1 MQININSISNKSD
14 QLKAMIDG
22 KVKFLVD
29 TATKLNPNFPT
40 SYFHISNITKRY
52 KLDRNRNGGEVFI

>member
-1 MQININSISNKSD
+1 
-14 QLKAMIDG
+14 MIDG

-29 TATKLNPNFPT
+29 TATNSDPNIPT
-40 SYFHISNITKRY
+40 SYFHVSNITKRY